1 MALILNQEERCA
13 SENSLSTWAKNKE
26 LRERN
31 KYARK
36 RSVFSASDIP
46 EDVHTHPSDRTW
58 CLVSWVNVQAQL
70 RGSSYFHA
78 QGFSLL
84 GSVME
89 YIDFSKSDREA
100 SEENSLTL
108 LQILPITWEQLRE
121 IWEVTEG
128 SELIKSNSYSYS
140 KLMSGAW
147 EWVLWYLGPRHTC
160 PFIVEYCPLY
170 WQPDLELLIWFFRM
184 DLRINSDF
192 YVNNLCY

>member
-1 MALILNQEERCA
+1 M
-13 SENSLSTWAKNKE
+13 
-26 LRERN
+26 
-31 KYARK
+31 
-36 RSVFSASDIP
+36 
-46 EDVHTHPSDRTW
+46 
-58 CLVSWVNVQAQL
+58 NVQEQL

-140 KLMSGAW
+140 KLMSGA
-147 EWVLWYLGPRHTC
+147 
-160 PFIVEYCPLY
+160 
-170 WQPDLELLIWFFRM
+170 
-184 DLRINSDF
+184 
-192 YVNNLCY
+192 

>member
-13 SENSLSTWAKNKE
+13 SENRLSTWAKNKE

-147 EWVLWYLGPRHTC
+147 EWYCGTWGPDTH
-160 PFIVEYCPLY
+160 VHL
-170 WQPDLELLIWFFRM
+170 
-184 DLRINSDF
+184 
-192 YVNNLCY
+192 